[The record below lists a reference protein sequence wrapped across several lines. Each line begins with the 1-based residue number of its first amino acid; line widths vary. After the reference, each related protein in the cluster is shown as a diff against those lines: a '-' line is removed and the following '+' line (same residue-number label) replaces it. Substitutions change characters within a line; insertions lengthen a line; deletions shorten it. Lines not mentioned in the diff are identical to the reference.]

1 MRSALAGARR
11 VVIKV
16 GSRLLAE
23 SPAGR
28 PAAIADQVVALRAQG
43 VEVVLVSSG
52 AIALGVRALGLGARP
67 TELPALQAAAATG
80 QSRLMQ
86 HWEHAFAVH
95 GVVIGQVLL
104 THDDLGDRRRF
115 LSARH
120 TLRALVDLGAVPIIN
135 ENDTVATEEIKFG
148 DNDQLAALVCNLVSA
163 DLLIIL
169 TDVEGVRGAD
179 GQRLSTIADGQDLT
193 GVIKPPTGDGVGSGG
208 MASKVASARL
218 VTRTGVPCVI
228 APGRLPDVALA
239 VTRGDDVGTL
249 FQPGADVLSS
259 RKHWIAYGAK
269 PGGRLLVDGGAA
281 RARSPAAA
289 RACCPPAITAVEGG
303 FGLGETVS
311 RHRRRWARARAR
323 PHRLRAPTTCA
334 GSAGLHSGDI
344 AATLGTS
351 AAPPKCHPPRRS
363 RASCERRRRPS
374 AASSAG
380 APGARTPRAARA
392 WPGSPRPRVRP
403 AGRWR
408 PPRRRRRPAA
418 LLAMADGSC
427 EAATPAILAAN
438 ALDLAAADARR
449 HHRGPA

>member
-281 RARSPAAA
+281 RALTSGGKSLLPAGV
-289 RACCPPAITAVEGG
+289 TAVEGS

-311 RHRRRWARARAR
+311 VIDDAGREFARGLVGWSADDLRRIR
-323 PHRLRAPTTCA
+323 
-334 GSAGLHSGDI
+334 GLHSGEI
-344 AATLGTS
+344 AATLGT
-351 AAPPKCHPPRRS
+351 
-363 RASCERRRRPS
+363 
-374 AASSAG
+374 
-380 APGARTPRAARA
+380 
-392 WPGSPRPRVRP
+392 
-403 AGRWR
+403 
-408 PPRRRRRPAA
+408 
-418 LLAMADGSC
+418 
-427 EAATPAILAAN
+427 
-438 ALDLAAADARR
+438 
-449 HHRGPA
+449 RGPAEVIHRDDLVLL